1 MIWNN
6 LKNNLKIKEDAAIS
20 RITITELEES
30 LRARVKQFDEL
41 KETLKTQVAHDQ
53 KIELDGLRAENA
65 KYESIITQK
74 TRAVEESNEKMKLL
88 EESLSRTRSLNEQ
101 IQADYESNLI
111 QTESLNKQLATS
123 KEQLTKFEGFFSLV
137 TITVLLS
144 K

>member
-1 MIWNN
+1 M
-6 LKNNLKIKEDAAIS
+6 
-20 RITITELEES
+20 
-30 LRARVKQFDEL
+30 
-41 KETLKTQVAHDQ
+41 
-53 KIELDGLRAENA
+53 RAENA

-123 KEQLTKFEGFFSLV
+123 KEHLTKFEGFFSLV
-137 TITVLLS
+137 TTTVLLS

>member
-1 MIWNN
+1 MKSNTT
-6 LKNNLKIKEDAAIS
+6 KIKEDAAIS

-30 LRARVKQFDEL
+30 LRSRMKQFDEL

-74 TRAVEESNEKMKLL
+74 TCAVEESNEKMKLL
-88 EESLSRTRSLNEQ
+88 EESLTRTRSLNEQ

-111 QTESLNKQLATS
+111 QTESLNKQLASS
-123 KEQLTKFEGFFSLV
+123 KEQLVKLKVFF
-137 TITVLLS
+137 
-144 K
+144 